1 LNRTAQPRDIYI
13 ITHADGVVIKI
24 KIAAI
29 ADILV
34 EQETDIEPQ
43 RMTAFIQEC
52 TAWQPSFQKIARII
66 T

>member
-1 LNRTAQPRDIYI
+1 
-13 ITHADGVVIKI
+13 VIKI

-43 RMTAFIQEC
+43 WMTAFIQIR
-52 TAWQPSFQKIARII
+52 TAWQLSFQKIARII